1 MRILVTGGGGFIG
14 SHLTDYFLNRG
25 DEVLVV
31 DDFSTGNPRN
41 LEHHQGHPRL
51 TVIPS
56 DLAQPGRIQEL
67 CHGIDAVY
75 HLAAAVGVALIA
87 KQPTQTIHRNI
98 YPTQLLLDE
107 LRRQH
112 LAGTS
117 IPLFLASTSE
127 VYGKNPK
134 PMWNENDDLVFG
146 PTTKPRWSYGASK
159 AIDEFLCMACVRE
172 YGMKIIIGR
181 FFNVVGPRQ
190 TGAYGMVLPR
200 FVDAAMKGK
209 SLIVHDDGQQ
219 TRCFAHVS
227 DVVHAVTS
235 LMQST
240 DCFGRIYNIGSD
252 TPVSILDMAKKVI
265 ELVNPKA
272 SIEFQS
278 YAQAYDEDFEDIRR
292 RVPDLSRLKS
302 AIDYEPRYSLE
313 KIIKSVHEYQSR
325 MT

>member
-1 MRILVTGGGGFIG
+1 
-14 SHLTDYFLNRG
+14 
-25 DEVLVV
+25 
-31 DDFSTGNPRN
+31 
-41 LEHHQGHPRL
+41 
-51 TVIPS
+51 
-56 DLAQPGRIQEL
+56 
-67 CHGIDAVY
+67 
-75 HLAAAVGVALIA
+75 
-87 KQPTQTIHRNI
+87 
-98 YPTQLLLDE
+98 
-107 LRRQH
+107 
-112 LAGTS
+112 
-117 IPLFLASTSE
+117 
-127 VYGKNPK
+127 
-134 PMWNENDDLVFG
+134 
-146 PTTKPRWSYGASK
+146 
-159 AIDEFLCMACVRE
+159 
-172 YGMKIIIGR
+172 MKIIIGR

-200 FVDAAMKGK
+200 FVDAAIKGE

-302 AIDYEPRYSLE
+302 AIDYEPSYSLE
-313 KIIKSVHEYQSR
+313 KIIKSVQEYQSR

>member
-41 LEHHQGHPRL
+41 LEHHQGNPRL

-209 SLIVHDDGQQ
+209 PLVVHDDGQQ

-227 DVVHAVTS
+227 DVVHAVTT
-235 LMQST
+235 LMQSA

-272 SIEFQS
+272 SITFQS

-292 RVPDLSRLKS
+292 RVPDLTRLKS
-302 AIDYEPRYSLE
+302 AIEYEPRYSLE

-325 MT
+325 LT

>member
-41 LEHHQGHPRL
+41 LEHHQGNPRL

-200 FVDAAMKGK
+200 FVDAAMKGNP
-209 SLIVHDDGQQ
+209 LVVHDDGQQ

-227 DVVHAVTS
+227 DVVHAVTT
-235 LMQST
+235 LMQSA

-272 SIEFQS
+272 SITFQS

-292 RVPDLSRLKS
+292 RVPDLTRLKS
-302 AIDYEPRYSLE
+302 AIEYEPRYSLE

-325 MT
+325 LT